1 MSHLIRRA
9 IEAARGGPPSL
20 ETGIGTLLPPWR
32 NPRAPWLVVAAL
44 LLVGV
49 GLSIRYLI
57 YVPPVQQ
64 GLEAIR
70 ASGRLVVLT
79 RMAPTTY
86 YLGTEG
92 ETGFDY
98 EMTQSLGRALGVEV
112 AYRVY
117 DTEPELLAALAARK
131 GQLAAA
137 GLVATAGRRKLFAAA
152 PSHQTVR
159 QLVICRRGIAR
170 PKKAANLVGLRI
182 AVAEGTSGADA
193 LAALAGKTPG
203 LVVVQRRAPVEHL
216 LAAVA
221 EGGLDCTAAN
231 SPELQTN
238 NPYFPELIEA
248 FALTGEEPVAW
259 LAAPGS
265 EDLADY
271 LKGWIAAERKSGALL
286 DSARRFFGFLP
297 PFDYVD
303 VRAFRDAVGTVLPD
317 YEVSMRDAARET
329 GLPWQL
335 IAAVAYQESHWNPKA
350 KSGTGVR
357 GIMMLTEDTA
367 RHLGVEDRL
376 DPIESIHAGAR
387 YIADLKSRMPESV
400 GEPDRLWFALAAY
413 NMGLAHLS
421 DARAL
426 ANRLGLDADKWTGL
440 RRALSLMHRPE
451 YAKSLKFGPAKGGQ
465 ALRFVQQVR
474 AYRHILDAPGA

>member
-1 MSHLIRRA
+1 MSNPIRRA
-9 IEAARGGPPSL
+9 IAAARGG
-20 ETGIGTLLPPWR
+20 IGALLPPWR
-32 NPRAPWLVVAAL
+32 DPRAPWLVVAAL

-49 GLSIRYLI
+49 GISIRYLV
-57 YVPPVQQ
+57 YVPTVPQ
-64 GLEAIR
+64 GLDAIR

-79 RMAPTTY
+79 RLAPTTY

-98 EMTQSLGRALGVEV
+98 EMTQSLGRSLGVEIE
-112 AYRVY
+112 YRVY
-117 DTEPELLAALAARK
+117 DTEPELIAALAASK

-152 PSHQTVR
+152 PEHQTVR
-159 QLVICRRGIAR
+159 QFVVCRRDIAR
-170 PKKAANLVGLRI
+170 PKKAADLVGLRI
-182 AVAEGTSGADA
+182 AVAEGTAGADA
-193 LAALAGKTPG
+193 LAARAEKTSGLA
-203 LVVVQRRAPVEHL
+203 VVQVREPVERL
-216 LAAVA
+216 LEYVA
-221 EGGLDCTAAN
+221 EGRLDCTAAN

-238 NPYFPELIEA
+238 NPYFPELVEA
-248 FALTGEEPVAW
+248 FALSGDEPVAW

-265 EDLADY
+265 QDLADY
-271 LKGWIAAERKSGALL
+271 LKGWMTEQRKSGALL

-303 VRAFRDAVGTVLPD
+303 VRAFRDAIENILPD
-317 YEVSMRDAARET
+317 YEKSMRDAARET

-335 IAAVAYQESHWNPKA
+335 IAAVAYQESHWNPQA
-350 KSGTGVR
+350 KSPTGVR
-357 GIMMLTEDTA
+357 GIMMLTKDTA

-387 YIADLKSRMPESV
+387 YIADLRSRMPESV

-413 NMGLAHLS
+413 NMGLAHLH

-426 ANRLGLDADKWTGL
+426 ASRLGLDADKWTGL
-440 RRALSLMHRPE
+440 RRALSLMHRAE
-451 YAKSLKFGPAKGGQ
+451 YAKSLKSGPAKGGQ

-474 AYRHILDAPGA
+474 AYRHILEAPGT